1 MRNSEFGDRSSECGM
16 RSGETIQQ
24 EKTRGRSET
33 RCVLVRQAARAP
45 RSPTPTSVHAVGATL
60 VVARRPAQ
68 TPRPRRRGASG
79 RARRPAP
86 TPVAPGIARRRP
98 VLCPRPVH
106 AVGAALAAARRSAQ
120 TSVRRRRGASG
131 RARRPAPAP
140 VAPGIARRRPVLCP
154 RPVHAVGA
162 TLAAARRSAPTS
174 AAPSPPAPAPMSL
187 RTSPQ
192 AGAAIRTSITIRRRS
207 RRHNFSLFIFHFI
220 SFPVRR
226 RHLPRRALHVPGQ
239 MVGQPKNECR
249 DCGFFV
255 KFSGRFPLKA
265 ETCFGM
271 M

>member
-106 AVGAALAAARRSAQ
+106 AVGAALAAARRSA
-120 TSVRRRRGASG
+120 
-131 RARRPAPAP
+131 
-140 VAPGIARRRPVLCP
+140 
-154 RPVHAVGA
+154 
-162 TLAAARRSAPTS
+162 PTS